1 MSEGTKD
8 FELEVLASAAQERL
22 EKGKEYIAKP
32 MAMMGQL
39 FSVVAREVIERFGD
53 EGRETII
60 TAVNKYGE
68 EEGSRIAAR
77 AASEGRENIFANL
90 LVFSDL
96 DNSYHK
102 SKVHFLEGGV
112 RLEVSY
118 CPFAEAV
125 QEWGLGEYGKYFCQ
139 NVDEAT
145 VRGYNPLEYEAV
157 CEHNLTEGADTCV
170 IVYKSK
176 ELD

>member
-1 MSEGTKD
+1 MSKATKD
-8 FELEVLASAAQERL
+8 FELEVLANAAKERF
-22 EKGKEYIAKP
+22 EKAQEYIAEP

-39 FSVVAREVIERFGD
+39 FGIVAREVIERFGD
-53 EGRETII
+53 EGRETIV

-68 EEGSRIAAR
+68 EQGSSIAAR
-77 AASEGRENIFANL
+77 AASEGRDNTFGNL
-90 LVFSDL
+90 LIFSNL
-96 DNSYHK
+96 DDSHHK
-102 SKVHFLEGGV
+102 SRAHFEEGAV

-139 NVDEAT
+139 NIDAAT
-145 VRGYNPLEYEAV
+145 VRGYNPLKYEAV
-157 CEHNLTEGADTCV
+157 CEHNLTEGADTCM